1 MANRLQMNI
10 IIIKIS
16 VANPLSIILKRSLPN
31 RWQSHYKSTKCKKE
45 RGVAVINDF
54 IDAIVA
60 ASEEN
65 VKQTITIL
73 SNLLDMFLNY
83 SRSNNK

>member
-1 MANRLQMNI
+1 MND
-10 IIIKIS
+10 
-16 VANPLSIILKRSLPN
+16 
-31 RWQSHYKSTKCKKE
+31 C
-45 RGVAVINDF
+45 